1 MSKFFEFLVFA
12 PNSSDGKDVST
23 GVKRT
28 ATHSRNRSPS
38 SCSHRP
44 LLLSE
49 HKGRTVLLLYPPL
62 ARSCLP
68 WKEDEESLR
77 TWRHPQWEGSLCL
90 LKNPPFGSPLDR
102 CTVLEQEWDLER
114 DLEESG
120 HENDRMEESGHESPQ
135 MEEWEQE
142 HAGVE

>member
-62 ARSCLP
+62 ARVVFRGRRMRRVFALGGI
-68 WKEDEESLR
+68 LR
-77 TWRHPQWEGSLCL
+77 GR
-90 LKNPPFGSPLDR
+90 
-102 CTVLEQEWDLER
+102 
-114 DLEESG
+114 
-120 HENDRMEESGHESPQ
+120 
-135 MEEWEQE
+135 
-142 HAGVE
+142 GVSAF

>member
-77 TWRHPQWEGSLCL
+77 TWRHPQGEGSLCL
-90 LKNPPFGSPLDR
+90 LKNPPFGSPLGY

-120 HENDRMEESGHESPQ
+120 HENDRMEESGHENPQ

>member
-77 TWRHPQWEGSLCL
+77 TWRHPQGEGSLCL
-90 LKNPPFGSPLDR
+90 LKNPPFGSPLGY
-102 CTVLEQEWDLER
+102 CTVFEQEWDV
-114 DLEESG
+114 
-120 HENDRMEESGHESPQ
+120 
-135 MEEWEQE
+135 EEWD
-142 HAGVE
+142 